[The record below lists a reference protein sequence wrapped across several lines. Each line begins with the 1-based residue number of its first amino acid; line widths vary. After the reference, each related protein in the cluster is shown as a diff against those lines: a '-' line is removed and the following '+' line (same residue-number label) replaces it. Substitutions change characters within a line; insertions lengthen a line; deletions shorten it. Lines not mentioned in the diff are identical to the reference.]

1 MGSGN
6 SKPQHK
12 KQLALW
18 QALHKTRVTRY
29 GLLADPLIG
38 QSSTLQEECGKLLNK
53 SLIEK
58 KEEDARPR
66 KGRMTTEGRKLQ
78 QGDTWEEWSDDEEE
92 VGFAVKPRVPIRQM
106 TYKLAV
112 DFSHFLKEK
121 GGLDGIYYSHRRD
134 KILTLYA
141 LNEWG
146 IIDDWNAWTPGP
158 GVRHP
163 RTFGF
168 CFKLVPVQLHEEA
181 ETCERHCLVHPAQ
194 IQEDPDDVPHGEVL
208 VWKFDPMLACQA
220 RPGQF
225 TDMHELVKRK

>member
-6 SKPQHK
+6 SKPEHK
-12 KQLALW
+12 KWLKLW
-18 QALHKTRVTRY
+18 QALHKTQPTRY

-38 QSSTLQEECGKLLNK
+38 QSSTLQEECGKLLSK
-53 SLIEK
+53 SLIEG
-58 KEEDARPR
+58 EEKPRSKNGKLRP
-66 KGRMTTEGRKLQ
+66 EGRYLQ
-78 QGDTWEEWSDDEEE
+78 EGDTWEEWSDDEDE
-92 VGFAVKPRVPIRQM
+92 VGFPVKPRVPLRQM

-121 GGLDGIYYSHRRD
+121 GGLDGIYFSDRRN

-158 GVRHP
+158 GIRYP
-163 RTFGF
+163 RCYGF
-168 CFKLVPVQLHEEA
+168 CFKLVPVDLHEEA
-181 ETCERHCLVHPAQ
+181 QTCERHCLVHPAQ
-194 IQEDPDDVPHGEVL
+194 MQEDPDGVSHGEVL

-220 RPGQF
+220 RPEQF
-225 TDMHELVKRK
+225 TDMHVLVKRK

>member
-1 MGSGN
+1 MGSGS

-18 QALHKTRVTRY
+18 RALHKTRPTRY
-29 GLLADPLIG
+29 CLLPDPLIG
-38 QSSTLQEECGKLLNK
+38 QSSTLQEECDKKLRESLIKPRKRNGKLT
-53 SLIEK
+53 
-58 KEEDARPR
+58 ED
-66 KGRMTTEGRKLQ
+66 GRRLQ
-78 QGDTWEEWSDDEEE
+78 AEDNWEDWTDDEEE
-92 VGFAVKPRVPIRQM
+92 VGFPVKPKVPLRQM

-121 GGLDGIYYSHRRD
+121 GGLHGIYYSDRRN

-158 GVRHP
+158 GIRFS

-168 CFKLVPVQLHEEA
+168 CFKLVPVNLHEEA
-181 ETCERHCLVHPAQ
+181 ETCERNCLVHPAQ
-194 IQEDPDDVPHGEVL
+194 LGEDPDGINHGEVL
-208 VWKFDPMLACQA
+208 VWVFDPMLACQA

-225 TDMHELVKRK
+225 NDMHELVKRK

>member
-18 QALHKTRVTRY
+18 RALHKTSVTRY

-38 QSSTLQEECGKLLNK
+38 QSSTLQEECDKK
-53 SLIEK
+53 SRESLIDK
-58 KEEDARPR
+58 PR
-66 KGRMTTEGRKLQ
+66 KKNGNMTAEGRRLQ
-78 QGDTWEEWSDDEEE
+78 QGDEWSEWSDDEEE
-92 VGFAVKPRVPIRQM
+92 VGFPVKPRVPLRQM

-121 GGLDGIYYSHRRD
+121 GGLSGIYYSERRN

-158 GVRHP
+158 GIRYP

-168 CFKLVPVQLHEEA
+168 CFKLVPVVLHEEA

-194 IQEDPDDVPHGEVL
+194 MGEDPDGISHGEVL
-208 VWKFDPMLACQA
+208 IWQFDPMLACQA

-225 TDMHELVKRK
+225 TDMHDLVKRK

>member
-1 MGSGN
+1 MGSEN

-12 KQLALW
+12 KQLKLW
-18 QALHKTRVTRY
+18 RALHKTQVTRY

-53 SLIEK
+53 SSTKAERPK
-58 KEEDARPR
+58 KG
-66 KGRMTTEGRKLQ
+66 KMTPEGRRLQ
-78 QGDTWEEWSDDEEE
+78 TGDTWEEWSDDEDE
-92 VGFAVKPRVPIRQM
+92 VGFPVKPKVPLRQM

-134 KILTLYA
+134 KILSLYA

-158 GVRHP
+158 GVRYP

-194 IQEDPDDVPHGEVL
+194 LGEDPDGTQHGEIL
-208 VWKFDPMLACQA
+208 VWKFDPLLACQA

-225 TDMHELVKRK
+225 NDMHELVKRK

>member
-12 KQLALW
+12 KWLRLW
-18 QALHKTRVTRY
+18 QALHATQPTRY

-38 QSSTLQEECGKLLNK
+38 QSSTLQEECGRLLNK
-53 SLIEK
+53 SLTD
-58 KEEDARPR
+58 EERERPR
-66 KGRMTTEGRKLQ
+66 KGRMRPDGRRLQ
-78 QGDTWEEWSDDEEE
+78 EGDTWEEWSDDEEE
-92 VGFAVKPRVPIRQM
+92 VGFPVQPRVPLRQM

-121 GGLDGIYYSHRRD
+121 GGLDGIYYSDRRD
-134 KILTLYA
+134 KILSLYA

-158 GVRHP
+158 GIRYP
-163 RTFGF
+163 RCFGF
-168 CFKLVPVQLHEEA
+168 CFKLVPVDLHEEA
-181 ETCERHCLVHPAQ
+181 QTCERHCLVHPAQ
-194 IQEDPDDVPHGEVL
+194 MMEDPDGVNHGEVL

-220 RPGQF
+220 RPEQF
-225 TDMHELVKRK
+225 QDMHSLVKRK